1 MKHFNHTHFAAVYIT
16 VLMLFSNF
24 LYAQAV
30 AEDVLDDIVISNSG
44 HTGIIKIELRIP
56 ARYISH
62 TPKQIG
68 KDILIKVALLN
79 NRGAVDDFSGN
90 TNNARETLV
99 PHDRDNYGLQEVSY
113 ERIQKEDYLNLHFN
127 KQVSF
132 EIIQDADYR
141 SLTLII
147 HNAM

>member
-1 MKHFNHTHFAAVYIT
+1 MKFTKKIHLSAVFLAALT
-16 VLMLFSNF
+16 LFSSTLN
-24 LYAQAV
+24 AQAV

-62 TPKQIG
+62 TPKQLG
-68 KDILIKVALLN
+68 KEILIKVALLN
-79 NRGAVDDFSGN
+79 NRGSSDDFSGN

-99 PHDRDNYGLQEVSY
+99 PHNRDNFGLQEVSY
-113 ERIQKEDYLNLHFN
+113 ERIQKDDYINLYFN